1 MIYLNIIRL
10 QFRSGFTNKKTL
22 FYISIVVGILVLLY
36 LMTNTFWAFLFGIL
50 IEWKALRNIMQGN
63 IKVNWL
69 FIPAIFLAI
78 VCFIPR
84 LYWSIWFGLANPFY
98 IEMFKMAETQILLTA
113 LSGILLVR
121 SFNKH

>member
-1 MIYLNIIRL
+1 M
-10 QFRSGFTNKKTL
+10 
-22 FYISIVVGILVLLY
+22 LY
-36 LMTNTFWAFLFGIL
+36 LMTNTFWELQKALDKMYQPQVPLLKMSLWAFLFGIL
-50 IEWKALRNIMQGN
+50 IEWNALRNIMQGN

-84 LYWSIWFGLANPFY
+84 LYWSIWFGVANPFY
-98 IEMFKMAETQILLTA
+98 IEMFKMAEIQILLTA

-121 SFNKH
+121 SFNKMVLE